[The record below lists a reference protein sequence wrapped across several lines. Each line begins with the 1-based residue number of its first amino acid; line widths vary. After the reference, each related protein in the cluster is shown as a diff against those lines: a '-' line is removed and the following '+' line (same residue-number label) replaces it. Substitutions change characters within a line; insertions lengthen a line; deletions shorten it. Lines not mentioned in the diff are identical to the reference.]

1 MQVRSLR
8 LKVFHHHGKSAF
20 GEGPRRHRET
30 VGKLRLR
37 EPKPAAQHSHTA
49 NSGRLDLSPELS
61 EVNAYDLPT
70 ILNSL

>member
-1 MQVRSLR
+1 MQVRSLK
-8 LKVFHHHGKSAF
+8 LKFFHHHGKSAF
-20 GEGPRRHRET
+20 GEGPQCHWET

-37 EPKPAAQHSHTA
+37 EQMPAAQHSHTA
-49 NSGRLDLSPELS
+49 NSGRLDLNPELS